1 MQEINNSKFKNL
13 MCSGKLC
20 FNENNLL
27 ESFLEKES
35 PEAFFLVFLW
45 NDRDASWV
53 FVIFYYSLPQNK
65 LLRQKSAILSRKALS
80 LF

>member
-45 NDRDASWV
+45 NDRDAS
-53 FVIFYYSLPQNK
+53 
-65 LLRQKSAILSRKALS
+65 
-80 LF
+80 